1 MSAGGKG
8 GVPLLDPVAQYRRI
22 AADVDARVRAVLA
35 HGRFV
40 HGPEVAEFEAALAG
54 LTGAPEAVAVAS
66 GTDALVIA
74 LRGEGVGPGDA
85 VFVPAFTFLSTAG
98 AAALAGAAPVFVDV
112 DPRTFAIDPDDLAER
127 IRAVRREGGLR
138 PRAVIAVDLFGLPAD
153 YDRLEPLCREEG
165 LFLLADA
172 AQSLGARRGGR
183 GVGTMGDAAATSFF
197 PSKPLG
203 AYGDG
208 GALLTAD
215 PGRARLWRSLRNHG
229 TGDDPYDGLR
239 IGTNSRLDT
248 LQAAV
253 LLAKLPHFPEE
264 VRRRNEIARAYGE
277 GLRDVAVTPE
287 VPAGA
292 ESVWAQYSV
301 LVDGRDRIRAGLEE
315 AGIPSRVYYP
325 IPVPRQKAFR
335 GFAGGGAWPEAD
347 RLAARILSLP
357 LHPELRDE
365 DCARVVEAFRKAAGR
380 GS

>member
-22 AADVDARVRAVLA
+22 ADEVDARVRAVLA

-74 LRGEGVGPGDA
+74 LRGEGIGPGDA
-85 VFVPAFTFLSTAG
+85 VFVPAFTFLATAG

-112 DPRTFAIDPDDLAER
+112 DPRTFTIDPDDLAER

-165 LFLLADA
+165 IFLLADA

-183 GVGTMGDAAATSFF
+183 GVGTMGDAAAASFF

-253 LLAKLPHFPEE
+253 LLAKLPHFPGE

-277 GLRDVAVTPE
+277 GLRDVAGTPE

-292 ESVWAQYSV
+292 ESTWAQYSV
-301 LVDGRDRIRAGLEE
+301 LVDDRDRIRAGLEE
-315 AGIPSRVYYP
+315 AGIPARVYYP
-325 IPVPRQKAFR
+325 FPLPRQEAFR
-335 GFAGGGAWPEAD
+335 KFAGGGAWPEAD

-365 DCARVVEAFRKAAGR
+365 DCARVIEAFREAAGR